1 LAINY
6 KKLRNYIFSVKQ
18 ANLIYLLFYDKMMKF
33 YCTLPNCKR
42 SFDTERGLFY
52 HETRDPDH
60 NPNKRYE
67 EPPFSCS
74 LSRLPNGNKRRHD
87 IPIPYEVSSISESER
102 YKKTLSGPRYI
113 DADIFNSM
121 IDKNDNNSN
130 DFDNN
135 DDDSDDSNEDEHVYD
150 DGENIDNDGETQNFQ
165 NDEEKDITDNVNSDH
180 SQKYN
185 LEYLK
190 YQHKLYSEIYGINTI
205 ESENIQQFKDNLE
218 DFEIKRLAIL
228 KVYLFAKSCNMSRN
242 NGDDLLKLI
251 KNIYHNVEVPQHIP
265 DSWKSVSRA
274 IN

>member
-1 LAINY
+1 
-6 KKLRNYIFSVKQ
+6 
-18 ANLIYLLFYDKMMKF
+18 
-33 YCTLPNCKR
+33 
-42 SFDTERGLFY
+42 
-52 HETRDPDH
+52 
-60 NPNKRYE
+60 
-67 EPPFSCS
+67 
-74 LSRLPNGNKRRHD
+74 
-87 IPIPYEVSSISESER
+87 
-102 YKKTLSGPRYI
+102 
-113 DADIFNSM
+113 M

-130 DFDNN
+130 NFDNN

-228 KVYLFAKSCNMSRN
+228 KVICLPN
-242 NGDDLLKLI
+242 
-251 KNIYHNVEVPQHIP
+251 H
-265 DSWKSVSRA
+265 A
-274 IN
+274 I